1 MMADLRDC
9 IDSAV
14 SDGHMSE
21 EAALEYLDRIEAIAE
36 GLTVDN
42 RLSFHEAQVRA
53 ALRLE
58 GEIERQIRRRKR
70 SRLLMAARQAELE
83 SRVVGAEDRRAAPKQ
98 PPSPQQQI
106 HPTRIVSQLPGNA
119 SNDQTQ
125 RRMPKTRPRRT
136 RQNHQRTQEH
146 LSPALDPMGQQ

>member
-1 MMADLRDC
+1 MADLRDC
-9 IDSAV
+9 IDVAV

-83 SRVVGAEDRRAAPKQ
+83 SRVVGAEDRRAAAM
-98 PPSPQQQI
+98 SI
-106 HPTRIVSQLPGNA
+106 
-119 SNDQTQ
+119 
-125 RRMPKTRPRRT
+125 
-136 RQNHQRTQEH
+136 
-146 LSPALDPMGQQ
+146 LDPQSRGNSRGDSVSLRHMEIRGFAFSLMSEFIERHRGNG